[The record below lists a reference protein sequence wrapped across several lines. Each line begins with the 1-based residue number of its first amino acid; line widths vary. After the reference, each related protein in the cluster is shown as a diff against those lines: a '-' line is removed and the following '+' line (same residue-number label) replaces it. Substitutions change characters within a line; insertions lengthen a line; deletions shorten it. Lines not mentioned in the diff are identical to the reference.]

1 MEKYIGRK
9 VKVIGNTEH
18 VDIINY
24 LIGQTGIL
32 TGKFVGIRIKDLEV
46 KFTNLSKEIQEYI
59 DTYEGGTMFIIE
71 NDLEFI

>member
-18 VDIINY
+18 VDVINY

-32 TGKFVGIRIKDLEV
+32 TGKFAGIRIKDLEV
-46 KFTNLSKEIQEYI
+46 KFPNLPKEIQEYI
-59 DTYEGGTMFIIE
+59 DTYKGGTIFIIE
-71 NDLEFI
+71 SDLKFI